1 MPSSTT
7 ASTLVWMVVVVSCGV
22 RSAAAVAEEGTIYVY
37 NENMP
42 SGGWD
47 MVELCSNTCK
57 YSNDTFCDDSGPNAD
72 DNACPLGTDCA
83 DCGPSYYAA
92 FPTLADAVESFTDA
106 DGIFDGSLYVENTT
120 LTSLEAMESVVGI
133 TGKLIVRDNPDL
145 TSIASLSD
153 LDFVGNTTYFVSN
166 ALSSLDGL
174 ESLTRVGGRIDF
186 YDEQFLSTIHVPSL
200 ETVGGT
206 VYVSSNAI
214 VTLVEFPV
222 LVSTGGVVVQSM
234 NMASRVSFPAL
245 SGVGVDPLYDAS
257 ALFLVGFEGNPEID
271 FSMLEIVNGP
281 MFIIANDGLRS
292 LDGFNKLVYVNSFI
306 RIERNDALES
316 IGGFAS
322 LEGIDDSLTIT
333 ENPMLSSI
341 TGFGALATV
350 GDDVII
356 TENPN
361 LVSIAGAQSLQTVD
375 GCCELN
381 ATSLAADL
389 AACDDTNVC
398 TDD

>member
-1 MPSSTT
+1 
-7 ASTLVWMVVVVSCGV
+7 MVVAVVVSCGV
-22 RSAAAVAEEGTIYVY
+22 RSAAAVAEEGTIYVF

-153 LDFVGNTTYFVSN
+153 LDFVGNTTLFVSN

-174 ESLTRVGGRIDF
+174 ESLTRVGGNIDF

-206 VYVSSNAI
+206 VYVSSNAN
-214 VTLVEFPV
+214 VTSIEFPV
-222 LVSTGGVVVQSM
+222 LVSTGELIVEDMPV
-234 NMASRVSFPAL
+234 SRVSFPAL